1 MKVLLAQINTTPGD
15 FSGNFKQIS
24 DAICSTDKTVDM
36 VVFPELSLPGYL
48 CKDLMFHHQ
57 FVNRNLEYLH
67 EVCKLSQFSPNLY
80 IVLGYIDLNKTGIG
94 KPFRNMLAVIKNGKV
109 IGEYQKHLLPFYD
122 VFDEGRYF
130 EPGKE
135 LLILN
140 IAREKVGFCI
150 CEDIW
155 NDKGSDDYN
164 YDDNPIN
171 SYRKRGIT
179 TLVNISSSP
188 FTNGKH
194 VSRLNMLKKVA
205 SDFTLIYVNQHG
217 GQDDLVFDGHSCV
230 IVKGCPVEVLNAP
243 TEVPYGPVS
252 KVVDTDYDG
261 HFVPLKINSQS
272 EIEVLYEMTKMALH
286 DYITKSGFKSVVL
299 GSSGGI
305 DSALVATLA
314 CEVVGPENVHCIM
327 MPSVY
332 SSEGSVTDAKALHVN
347 LGCKE
352 YMISIDHKNQ
362 MHHINNSVIQTN
374 TQLSYAMHNHNTGKD
389 TYTTPFKFNKSAEE
403 NLQARMRGINVM
415 FFSNAWSALALT
427 TGNKTE
433 LATGYCTLYG
443 DMNGGFAPIS
453 DLYKM
458 QVYGMCRYINE
469 KNKREVI
476 PNKILDKAPSA
487 ELAPGQ
493 TDEASLLPYP
503 ILDEIVMQYVE
514 NYVDTFDEFAD
525 NCKYNVKLCKNR
537 EAAKVYTQ
545 NHRDDARK
553 NYDRIIRLINVNEF
567 KRRQAAPGIKLSK
580 VAFGTGRRIPICKKV

>member
-1 MKVLLAQINTTPGD
+1 MKVLLAQTNTTPGD
-15 FSGNFKQIS
+15 FEGNFKQINS
-24 DAICSTDKTVDM
+24 AMSSAYKQKADM
-36 VVFPELSLPGYL
+36 VVFPELSIPGYL
-48 CKDLMFHHQ
+48 CKDMMFQHQ
-57 FVNRNLEYLH
+57 FVRTNL
-67 EVCKLSQFSPNLY
+67 
-80 IVLGYIDLNKTGIG
+80 IVLYDIVQLSLAYENLVTVVGYIDINKTGIG
-94 KPFRNMLAVIKNGKV
+94 KPFRNMLAVIKNGAV

-140 IAREKVGFCI
+140 IAGEKVGFCI

-164 YDDNPIN
+164 YEDNPIN

-188 FTNGKH
+188 FTNGKPKN
-194 VSRLNMLKKVA
+194 RYRMLEKVA
-205 SDFTLIYVNQHG
+205 ADFTLIYVNQHG

-230 IVKGCPVEVLNAP
+230 IRNGAPVAILTAP
-243 TEVPYGPVS
+243 TEAPYGAVS
-252 KVVDTDYDG
+252 KLVETNNGGAYVALDFLD
-261 HFVPLKINSQS
+261 KS
-272 EIEVLYEMTKMALH
+272 EIEILYEMTKMGLH
-286 DYITKSGFKSVVL
+286 DYMKKSGFTQAVL

-314 CEVVGPENVHCIM
+314 CEVLGKENVHCIM

-332 SSEGSVTDAKALHVN
+332 SSEGSVTDAKALHAN
-347 LGCKE
+347 IGCKE
-352 YMISIDHKNQ
+352 YLVPIDHKNE
-362 MHHINNSVIQTN
+362 MHHINNHTIKTN
-374 TQLSYAMHNHNTGKD
+374 NELDYAIHNYNTGKN
-389 TYTTPFKFNKSAEE
+389 TYASKFFFNKAAEE
-403 NLQARMRGINVM
+403 NLQARMRGMNVM
-415 FFSNAWSALALT
+415 FFSNAWGALALT

-458 QVYGMCRYINE
+458 QVYAMCNFINKKFGKE
-469 KNKREVI
+469 MI
-476 PNKILDKAPSA
+476 PKAILDKAPSA

-503 ILDEIVMQYVE
+503 ILDEIVKQYVE
-514 NYVDTFDEFAD
+514 NYVDSFQEFRKVFDEKTLIKYFGTE
-525 NCKYNVKLCKNR
+525 NCWEVNAVNSY
-537 EAAKVYTQ
+537 
-545 NHRDDARK
+545 RK
-553 NYDRIIRLINVNEF
+553 IIRLININEF
-567 KRRQAAPGIKLSK
+567 KRRQAAPGIKLSR
-580 VAFGTGRRIPICKKV
+580 VAFGTGRRIPICKKVLV